1 MPALQKKMSVV
12 GIDFGSQSCYISVAR
27 AGGIETIAN
36 EYSDRCTPSYV
47 SFNEKSRC
55 MGISAK
61 NQAVS
66 NFRNTVYGFRQLLG
80 RKFSDPQVQEEIKY
94 FPFTV
99 TSDGNDNIV
108 IKVNYMNDVQSF
120 RPEQMTAVLFT
131 KLKETAEA
139 ALKTKIVDCV
149 VSVPSHFT
157 DAERRSLLDVTHM
170 CGLNCLKLMN
180 DTTAAALAYG
190 IYKQD
195 LPEEKEKS
203 RNVVFV
209 NMGYTSLQVCVCAFN
224 KGKLKMLAVSSD
236 PLLGGRDFDRVLR
249 NYFAEDFRQRYKIDV
264 FTKPKALIRLTAE
277 CEKVKKLMSATSQPV
292 PINIECFMD
301 DKDVSGN
308 MNRPQFEEMCQPL
321 LKRAEDTMKSIL
333 SQSKLHLD
341 DLHSV
346 EIVGGSTRI
355 PAIKSIVKKIF
366 GMEPSTTLNADEV
379 IARGCALQCAIL
391 SPTFRVRDFSIADC
405 QPYAITMTWTGGVT
419 EDNSMEVFPRF
430 HQFPFS
436 KMLIFYRK
444 EEFQLNAH
452 YSPNEKI
459 TVPQPMIGSFKIFNI
474 QPQMNG
480 ESSKVKVKVRINN
493 HGIFNVTSASMV
505 EKLDNTD
512 GGESM
517 DVDDKKDDDDDDTEN
532 QDNSKAADQNDTET
546 PMQTEE
552 SPGKQAAGDKK
563 EPANKKMK
571 KIKMV
576 DLRVESIVPQFS
588 KYELQLCIEREN
600 QMIMQDRLEKDRADA
615 KNAVEEY
622 VYDMR
627 DRLYGPL
634 GHYVEESQRSDFSNI
649 LNDVENWLYDE
660 GEDQMKQVYID
671 KLTSLKKLGN
681 PICHRHQEAMERPA
695 AFQAFGSVLQ
705 QIRKF
710 LDLYLQKDERYNHID
725 QQDVKK
731 VEKCLKEKAEW
742 FERTQNQQNQR
753 KSFEDPI
760 VTCSEINSQ
769 RCNLESVCLLII
781 NKPKPKVEPPKDSE
795 TSAKTN
801 EQSNQQQPPP
811 PSSEGSAQA
820 GGEKPDPV
828 MEVD

>member
-1 MPALQKKMSVV
+1 MSVV
-12 GIDFGSQSCYISVAR
+12 GIDFGGQSCYISVAR

-47 SFNEKSRC
+47 SFNEKSRS

-66 NFRNTVYGFRQLLG
+66 NFRNTVFGFRQLLG
-80 RKFSDPQVQEEIKY
+80 RKFSDPQVQEEVKH

-99 TSDGNDNIV
+99 VSDGDDNII

-139 ALKTKIVDCV
+139 ALKTKVVDCV
-149 VSVPSHFT
+149 VSVPAHFT
-157 DAERRSLLDVTHM
+157 DAERRSLLDVTNM

-209 NMGYTSLQVCVCAFN
+209 NMGYTALQVCVCAFN

-236 PLLGGRDFDRVLR
+236 PYLGGRDFDRILST
-249 NYFAEDFRQRYKIDV
+249 YFAEDFKQRYKIDAN
-264 FTKPKALIRLTAE
+264 TKPKALIRLINE
-277 CEKVKKLMSATSQPV
+277 CEKVKKLMSATTQPV
-292 PINIECFMD
+292 PLNIECFMD
-301 DKDVSGN
+301 DKDVSGT
-308 MNRPQFEEMCQPL
+308 MNRAQFEEMCPHL
-321 LKRAEDTMKSIL
+321 FKRAEDTMKSIL

-346 EIVGGSTRI
+346 EIVGGSSRI
-355 PAIKSIVKKIF
+355 PAIKALVKKIF

-405 QPYAITMTWTGGVT
+405 QPYAITMTWVGGVA

-444 EEFQLNAH
+444 SEFQLNAH

-459 TVPQPMIGSFKIFNI
+459 TVPRAMLGSFKIFNI
-474 QPQMNG
+474 QPQANG
-480 ESSKVKVKVRINN
+480 ESSKVKLKVRINI
-493 HGIFNVTSASMV
+493 HGIFNVTQASMV
-505 EKLDNTD
+505 EKVDNSD
-512 GGESM
+512 NSESM
-517 DVDDKKDDDDDDTEN
+517 EVDDRKDDEDDTDNN
-532 QDNSKAADQNDTET
+532 QDNSRASDQNDTES
-546 PMQTEE
+546 PMQTEDG
-552 SPGKQAAGDKK
+552 SGKQASGDKK

-571 KIKMV
+571 KIRMV

-588 KYELQLCIEREN
+588 KNELQLSIEREN
-600 QMIMQDRLEKDRADA
+600 QMIMQDKLEKDRADA

-627 DRLYGPL
+627 DRLYGAL
-634 GHYVEESQRSDFSNI
+634 EQYVEEKQRIDFSSI
-649 LNDVENWLYDE
+649 LSDVENWLYDE

-671 KLTSLKKLGN
+671 KLASLKKLGN
-681 PICHRHQEAMERPA
+681 PICHRYQEAMERPG

-705 QIRKF
+705 QVRKF
-710 LDLYLQKDERYNHID
+710 LDLYLQKDERYSHIE

-731 VEKCLKEKAEW
+731 VEKCLKEKSEW

-753 KSFEDPI
+753 KIFEDPL
-760 VTCSEINSQ
+760 VSCSEINSQ
-769 RCNLESVCLLII
+769 RYNLESLCLPII
-781 NKPKPKVEPPKDSE
+781 NKPKPKAEPPKDSE
-795 TSAKTN
+795 TSTKSN
-801 EQSNQQQPPP
+801 EQSNQQSSQQQQP
-811 PSSEGSAQA
+811 PSSEGSSSAA
-820 GGEKPDPV
+820 GEKPDPV